1 MWKKTVRK
9 EKNVYN
15 SFMPEVIPT
24 VSEFRFVRIK
34 RTFQQFALIS
44 SARKFNPH
52 SYEPLDD

>member
-1 MWKKTVRK
+1 
-9 EKNVYN
+9 
-15 SFMPEVIPT
+15 MPEVIPT

-52 SYEPLDD
+52 SYEPLDDWLENHLESKNN

>member
-1 MWKKTVRK
+1 
-9 EKNVYN
+9 
-15 SFMPEVIPT
+15 MPEVIPT

-44 SARKFNPH
+44 SARKLNPH